1 MKNPFFERKCLPFFL
16 LFLVPHLLLADPY
29 VDSLETI
36 VNGQTDKAVVKEAT
50 FLLGEYLVQ
59 RNPEQAEIYASFL
72 SDLPSVNKDS
82 AEWSRMIYIYAASHR
97 WQGNYKTA
105 LDYYQRIYDYFKSK
119 KDLLQI
125 ARSGKKIGT
134 LNTYLGN
141 NVMAQKH
148 LLECGE
154 IYHQV
159 GSPRQKASIN
169 NSIAGFYVSIEHEE
183 KGKERYLM
191 ALKGF
196 EALKDS
202 AGLASAN
209 ANLAMIYA
217 NQGTFEK
224 AEKHLAA
231 QRIYNQVFP
240 TGREMGFYHD
250 FMGVLRQKQ
259 DRLNE
264 AYEEHLKALNI
275 RKKLSSTYNL
285 CESRLNT
292 GEVLIKLKR
301 PKEAIFHL
309 KKVLQYEEHESYN
322 QEERAHELLSKAYE
336 KLNNFPQALV
346 HYKAFKEKVDTLYNR
361 ESIQVIAEKDA
372 LYKRKEQDSQIALL
386 SKEKEITQAKL
397 SRSNMLIYGGLC
409 SLLLFSLFSFFIY
422 RLYKKIKTQNGII
435 KKALKEKSLLLQ
447 EIHHR
452 VKNNLQVISSLLR
465 LQSKFITDESA
476 LAAIKDGRNRVQS
489 MAILHQNLYREED
502 ITGVN
507 MKVYFSN
514 LVEGIFKS
522 YNLSKEDI
530 QLNLEIEDLNLD
542 VDTVIP
548 IGLITNEL
556 VTNSLKYAFG
566 EDISDKA
573 VIEVKLTETNGEYQ
587 LVVSDN
593 GIGMDEETILQAPD
607 KTFGQRMI
615 HAFVN
620 KLKAQIR
627 INNVEGTKVI
637 IDIPK

>member
-1 MKNPFFERKCLPFFL
+1 MKNLFFEKTPLFLFL
-16 LFLVPHLLLADPY
+16 LFLIPHFLLADSY
-29 VDSLETI
+29 IDSLETVI
-36 VNGQTDKAVVKEAT
+36 NSQADKTEVKEAT

-59 RNPEQAEIYASFL
+59 RNPEQAEAYADIL
-72 SDLPSVNKDS
+72 RDLPSVNKDS
-82 AEWSRMIYIYAASHR
+82 VEWSRMMYIYAASHR

-105 LDYYQRIYDYFKSK
+105 LDYYQKLYDYFKSK
-119 KDLLQI
+119 NDLLNV
-125 ARSGKKIGT
+125 ARSGKKIGSI
-134 LNTYLGN
+134 NTFLGH

-154 IYHQV
+154 IYNAE
-159 GSPRQKASIN
+159 GTDRQKAMIN

-196 EALKDS
+196 QALNDS

-209 ANLAMIYA
+209 ANLGMIYA
-217 NQGTFEK
+217 NQGDFDK
-224 AEKHLAA
+224 AEKHLQA
-231 QRIYNQVFP
+231 QKIYNRVFA
-240 TGREMGFYHD
+240 TGRGMGFHHD
-250 FMGVLRQKQ
+250 FMGILRQKQ
-259 DRLNE
+259 GRLNE
-264 AYEEHLKALNI
+264 AFQEHLKALEI
-275 RKKLSSTYNL
+275 RKSLSSTYNL

-292 GEVLIKLKR
+292 GEVLIKLKKY
-301 PKEAIFHL
+301 KEAIFHL
-309 KKVLQYEEHESYN
+309 KEVLKYEEHESYN

-336 KLNNFPQALV
+336 KLNDYPQALM
-346 HYKAFKEKVDTLYNR
+346 HYKAFKTKVDTLYNR

-372 LYKRKEQDSQIALL
+372 LYKRNEQDSQIALL
-386 SKEKEITQAKL
+386 SKEKEIAQAKL
-397 SRSNMLIYGGLC
+397 SRSNMLIYGGLVG
-409 SLLLFSLFSFFIY
+409 LLLFSLFSFFIY
-422 RLYKKIKTQNGII
+422 RLYKKIKAKNEII
-435 KKALKEKSLLLQ
+435 KKALQEKSLLLQ

-476 LAAIKDGRNRVQS
+476 LEAIKDGRNRVQS

-507 MKVYFSN
+507 MKTYFTN
-514 LVEGIFKS
+514 LVEGIFNS
-522 YNLSKEDI
+522 YNLSKDDI

-566 EDISDKA
+566 EDIDKA
-573 VIEVKLTETNGEYQ
+573 VIEVKLSEINGEYQ
-587 LVVSDN
+587 LIVSDN
-593 GIGMDEETILQAPD
+593 GIGMDEATILQAPD